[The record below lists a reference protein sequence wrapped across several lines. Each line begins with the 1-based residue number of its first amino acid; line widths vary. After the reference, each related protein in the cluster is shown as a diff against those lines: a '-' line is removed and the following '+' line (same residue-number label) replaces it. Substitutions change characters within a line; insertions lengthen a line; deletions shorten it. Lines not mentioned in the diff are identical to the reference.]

1 MDRLHSMRVFSRVIE
16 EGSFAA
22 AARQLNLSAAV
33 VTRLVADL
41 EEHLGARLINRTT
54 RRLALTDTGELY
66 LERVRQILTE
76 VEEAEALASAATSE
90 PRGHLRVLA
99 PPAFAVHQIA
109 KHLPKFRA
117 LYPRVT
123 IELAAPG
130 PVETVDENYDVSI
143 IQVGRQPLDGD
154 FVARLLA
161 RSEVI
166 TCASPEYLDRKG
178 RPSHPNELHQH
189 EAMLPSH
196 AREVTF
202 HRGRWGDDEPSDE
215 SVTLTPSK
223 PALSTIHS
231 DTMYAAALAGM
242 GISGLPSYVVE
253 DALLEHALE
262 RVLPEWRVLTLRL
275 YAAMP
280 TRKYVPARTRA
291 FIDFLVQILG
301 GEERDPW
308 LLAAGCETPGTCAEA
323 KLAA

>member
-1 MDRLHSMRVFSRVIE
+1 MCIRDR
-16 EGSFAA
+16 
-22 AARQLNLSAAV
+22 
-33 VTRLVADL
+33 D
-41 EEHLGARLINRTT
+41 
-54 RRLALTDTGELY
+54 
-66 LERVRQILTE
+66 
-76 VEEAEALASAATSE
+76 

-109 KHLPKFRA
+109 KHLPRFRA

-123 IELAAPG
+123 LELVVPG
-130 PVETVDENYDVSI
+130 PVETVDENFDISI
-143 IQVGRQPLDGD
+143 IQVGKQALDGD

-166 TCASPEYLDRKG
+166 TCASPEYLDRAG
-178 RPSHPNELHQH
+178 RPVHPNELPMH

-196 AREVTF
+196 MREITF
-202 HRGRWGDDEPSDE
+202 HRGDWGDDEPSGE
-215 SVTLTPSK
+215 SFTLVPSK

-291 FIDFLVQILG
+291 FIDFLVQTFGG
-301 GEERDPW
+301 GEHDPW
-308 LLAAGCETPGTCAEA
+308 LQAAGCATPRSVGQ
-323 KLAA
+323 LVLQ